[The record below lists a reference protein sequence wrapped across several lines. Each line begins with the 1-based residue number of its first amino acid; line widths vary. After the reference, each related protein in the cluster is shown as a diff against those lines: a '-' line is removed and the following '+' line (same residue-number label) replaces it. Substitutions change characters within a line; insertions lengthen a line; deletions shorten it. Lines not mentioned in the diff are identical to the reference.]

1 MEGAHMGSVWN
12 FVRKPSNQRLLS
24 WLGGGGAVAAAGI
37 WAVVTYLWP
46 AHESPKAVC
55 AQQGGIAAGRDA
67 SGNTVNY
74 NGGAPAAGGAAA
86 CADTA
91 KK

>member
-1 MEGAHMGSVWN
+1 
-12 FVRKPSNQRLLS
+12 
-24 WLGGGGAVAAAGI
+24 
-37 WAVVTYLWP
+37 VTYLWP

>member
-1 MEGAHMGSVWN
+1 MGSVWT
-12 FVRKPSNQRLLS
+12 FVRKPSNQKLLT
-24 WLGGGGAVAAAGI
+24 WLGGGGVIAATGI

-46 AHESPKAVC
+46 AHEAPKVEC
-55 AQQGGIAAGRDA
+55 AQQGSIAAGRDA

-74 NGGAPAAGGAAA
+74 NGGAPTGGVAVS